1 MKRRLETGDSER
13 RNNVVSTDDDDDD
26 DDWLVNEAANES

>member
-13 RNNVVSTDDDDDD
+13 RNNDDDDD